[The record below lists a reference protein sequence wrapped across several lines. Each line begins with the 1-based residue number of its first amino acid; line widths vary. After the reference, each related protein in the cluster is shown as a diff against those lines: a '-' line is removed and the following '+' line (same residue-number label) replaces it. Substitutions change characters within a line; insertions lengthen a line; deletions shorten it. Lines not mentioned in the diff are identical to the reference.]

1 MTDVPSAAKLRSDLD
16 SWPNKRFEL
25 QTTESHLPTLLSP
38 FETTLSNL
46 GEECGRAGISG
57 EVEVIHTRI
66 SKFANAMA
74 GEADVFAD
82 LARSHGRSEFTVSGK
97 RLIEGSRES
106 FELWLR
112 FRKLIDR
119 QINGLLTRED
129 LDNPFTVEF
138 RPPKEWEILLADPVK
153 WRSFKDR
160 PTTVVDEKTTKS
172 YRVCVS
178 DLAPEA
184 SSLPMRK
191 RIIRAWR
198 QQGRISRKN
207 LGTPVWKDDG
217 LNVL

>member
-25 QTTESHLPTLLSP
+25 QTTESHLPTLMSP

-57 EVEVIHTRI
+57 EVEVIHTRL

-74 GEADVFAD
+74 EEADVFAD
-82 LARSHGRSEFTVSGK
+82 LARSHGRGEFTVSGK
-97 RLIEGSRES
+97 QLIEGSPDSLESWLTFRE
-106 FELWLR
+106 
-112 FRKLIDR
+112 LIDR
-119 QINGLLTRED
+119 QVNGLLTRED
-129 LDNPFTVEF
+129 LDNPFTEEF
-138 RPPKEWEILLADPVK
+138 RPPNEWEILLADPIQ
-153 WRSFKDR
+153 WRSFIDR
-160 PTTVVDEKTTKS
+160 PTTVVDKKTSRS
-172 YRVCVS
+172 YRLCVS

-184 SSLPMRK
+184 SSLPRRK
-191 RIIRAWR
+191 RIILAWR